1 MYFKGEQISGKFTP
15 GSDERIIG
23 KINLRNG
30 LLALIT
36 GIGLITV
43 IFLFLSYGHPVPAA
57 ISGGIAGILLV
68 LIYSIRPGFCGKSP
82 RTMKWTTGV
91 SSPEN
96 FSL

>member
-68 LIYSIRPGFCGKSP
+68 LILLDPTGILWKKSKDNEMDN
-82 RTMKWTTGV
+82 RR
-91 SSPEN
+91 E
-96 FSL
+96 

>member
-15 GSDERIIG
+15 GSYERIIG

-57 ISGGIAGILLV
+57 ISGGIAGIPLV
-68 LIYSIRPGFCGKSP
+68 LILLDPTGILWKKSKDNEMDN
-82 RTMKWTTGV
+82 RR
-91 SSPEN
+91 E
-96 FSL
+96 